1 MSSAT
6 TTTDPAFGADL
17 TFTRQGPRFGVG
29 GVWVI
34 GLVAGHRFQ
43 ALVFP
48 EHAENSVWELG
59 ASRIS
64 KLWVQRLSDRTV
76 VFNWDRGPDVPAQD
90 APARAV
96 VRFLT
101 AELADRVFG

>member
-6 TTTDPAFGADL
+6 ATEPAFGDDL
-17 TFTRQGPRFGVG
+17 TFTRQAPRAAVG

-43 ALVFP
+43 ALVF
-48 EHAENSVWELG
+48 EGRAEDPAWELG
-59 ASRIS
+59 ASRIA
-64 KLWVQRLSDRTV
+64 KLWVQRLADRAV
-76 VFNWDRGPDVPAQD
+76 VFNWDRGPDVPAHD
-90 APARAV
+90 AQARVV

-101 AELADRVFG
+101 TELADRVFE